1 MHGVKTKAGLH
12 VLECEYCCEFQSG
25 VAVLGP
31 REVLS
36 VELISLDVRYR
47 LAEWKRL

>member
-1 MHGVKTKAGLH
+1 MYGVKTEAGPH
-12 VLECEYCCEFQSG
+12 VLECEYCCEFQSC
-25 VAVLGP
+25 VVVLGL